1 MTEHTDQLE
10 TIVPNVLTICTYTE
24 FAPFSYEKNGN
35 IVGSDISFLER
46 FAQEMKMGV
55 RFVKKGFAGLWST
68 PGNGEC
74 DIAAA
79 GMMAREDREVGDSGV
94 WSQSYMLVQRS
105 LLIRRTDE
113 NTLKEP
119 GDFTGKKIVVTPES
133 TAHIDAVKRYEP
145 LGANIIPLVPSQDEI
160 VRQLID
166 HEIDAFG
173 EGDVSNEYLSKNY
186 IDENEDRLTILTDLH
201 TMDQPEEL
209 RFVVRITDLR
219 LLDRLNEFITD
230 QKINTA

>member
-1 MTEHTDQLE
+1 M
-10 TIVPNVLTICTYTE
+10 
-24 FAPFSYEKNGN
+24 
-35 IVGSDISFLER
+35 
-46 FAQEMKMGV
+46 
-55 RFVKKGFAGLWST
+55 
-68 PGNGEC
+68 
-74 DIAAA
+74 
-79 GMMAREDREVGDSGV
+79 
-94 WSQSYMLVQRS
+94 
-105 LLIRRTDE
+105 
-113 NTLKEP
+113 
-119 GDFTGKKIVVTPES
+119 VTPES

-145 LGANIIPLVPSQDEI
+145 LGATIIPFVPSQDEI

-230 QKINTA
+230 QKTNTA